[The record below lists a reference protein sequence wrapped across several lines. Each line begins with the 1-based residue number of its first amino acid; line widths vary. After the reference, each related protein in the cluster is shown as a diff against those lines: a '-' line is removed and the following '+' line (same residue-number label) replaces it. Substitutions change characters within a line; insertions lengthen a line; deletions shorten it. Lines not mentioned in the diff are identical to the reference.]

1 MLLYAEV
8 VALPTPLPSELVEL
22 ITARFKLLSEPMRI
36 RILDQ
41 LREGEQSVGGLA
53 EVLDTSQQNV
63 SKHLQALYAGGAVAR
78 RKDGNTVFYEIA
90 DESLLAMC
98 EAVCDG
104 VEQRISEL
112 SRIVAGI

>member
-1 MLLYAEV
+1 M
-8 VALPTPLPSELVEL
+8 ALPTPLPPDLVEL

-53 EVLDTSQQNV
+53 EILETSQQNV
-63 SKHLQALYAGGAVAR
+63 SKHLQALYAAGAVDR
-78 RKDGNTVFYEIA
+78 RKSGNTVYYEIA
-90 DESLLAMC
+90 DENLMVIC

-104 VEQRISEL
+104 VEQRISAL
-112 SRIVAGI
+112 SEIVSGV

>member
-1 MLLYAEV
+1 M
-8 VALPTPLPSELVEL
+8 ALPTPLPPELVEL

-53 EVLDTSQQNV
+53 EILDASEQNV

-78 RKDGNTVFYEIA
+78 RKEGNTVYYGIA
-90 DESLLAMC
+90 DESLMSMC
-98 EAVCDG
+98 EAVCEG
-104 VEQRISEL
+104 VEQRIAEL
-112 SRIVAGI
+112 SQIVTQA

>member
-1 MLLYAEV
+1 M
-8 VALPTPLPSELVEL
+8 ALPTPLPPELIEL

-53 EVLDTSQQNV
+53 EILDTSQQNV
-63 SKHLQALYAGGAVAR
+63 SKHLQALYGGGAVSR
-78 RKDGNTVFYEIA
+78 RKEGNTVFYGIA
-90 DESLLAMC
+90 DQSLLAIC
-98 EAVCDG
+98 EVVCDS

-112 SRIVAGI
+112 SQIVAGS

>member
-1 MLLYAEV
+1 
-8 VALPTPLPSELVEL
+8 
-22 ITARFKLLSEPMRI
+22 MRV

-63 SKHLQALYAGGAVAR
+63 SKHLQALYGGGAVSR
-78 RKDGNTVFYEIA
+78 RKDGNTVYYGIA
-90 DESLLAMC
+90 DESLMAMC
-98 EAVCDG
+98 EAVCEG

-112 SRIVAGI
+112 SQIVTRV

>member
-1 MLLYAEV
+1 M
-8 VALPTPLPSELVEL
+8 ALPTPLPPELVEL

-53 EVLDTSQQNV
+53 EILDTSQQNV
-63 SKHLQALYAGGAVAR
+63 SKHLQALYAGGAVNR
-78 RKDGNTVFYEIA
+78 RKEGNTVYYGIS
-90 DESLLAMC
+90 DESLMAMC

-112 SRIVAGI
+112 SQIVARV